1 MSTLNANEL
10 NPRDW
15 IAGLEKGLG
24 LIQTFDEAHS
34 RMTVSQ
40 VGQRSGL
47 SRTACRRYLLTLL
60 HLGFVETD
68 GKLYWLTPKV
78 MRLGQAYLES
88 ARLPRIV
95 QPSLQRL
102 ALGTQEISFVGVLDG
117 EEIVYVARNGHNRSM
132 NTSFALGARVP
143 AHTTSAGLM
152 LLSLTGPKAID
163 SYLENH
169 DLKAFTS
176 HTITDKTRMR
186 DWLAQIERQGWV
198 ISEQQLEL
206 SYRGVAVP
214 LRDHK
219 GNVVASLSVSMPM
232 GHESTQEACERVL
245 PVLRE
250 VAQSLRSLI

>member
-1 MSTLNANEL
+1 MNTHEL
-10 NPRDW
+10 HPRDW
-15 IAGLEKGLG
+15 IAGLEKGLT

-40 VGQRSGL
+40 VGLRSGL
-47 SRTACRRYLLTLL
+47 TRTACRRYLLTLA
-60 HLGFVETD
+60 HLGFIETD

-95 QPSLQRL
+95 QPSLQRV
-102 ALGTQEISFVGVLDG
+102 ALGTQEIAFVGVLDG

-143 AHTTSAGLM
+143 AHTTSSGLV
-152 LLSLTGPKAID
+152 LLSLKGEHAID
-163 SYLENH
+163 AYLDKHE
-169 DLKAFTS
+169 LKAYTS
-176 HTITDKTRMR
+176 HTITDKAILRE
-186 DWLAQIERQGWV
+186 WLIQFLRQGWAS
-198 ISEQQLEL
+198 SEQQLEL

-219 GNVVASLSVSMPM
+219 GNVVAALSVSMPI
-232 GHESTQEACERVL
+232 GLESTQEATQRVL

-250 VAQSLRSLI
+250 VAQSLRVLI

>member
-1 MSTLNANEL
+1 MSEMNAQDL

-15 IAGLEKGLG
+15 IAGLEKGLA
-24 LIQTFDEAHS
+24 LIQTFDESHS

-47 SRTACRRYLLTLL
+47 TRTACRRYLLTLL
-60 HLGFVETD
+60 HLGFVDTD

-152 LLSLTGPKAID
+152 LLSLKGLKAID
-163 SYLENH
+163 SYLQTHE
-169 DLKAFTS
+169 LKAFTS
-176 HTITDKTRMR
+176 HTITDKARMR
-186 DWLAQIERQGWV
+186 DWLLQIQGQGWAS
-198 ISEQQLEL
+198 SEQQLEL
-206 SYRGVAVP
+206 AYRGVAVP

-219 GNVVASLSVSMPM
+219 GNAVAALSVSMPIAQ
-232 GHESTQEACERVL
+232 ESAQEACQRVL
-245 PVLRE
+245 PVLLE
-250 VAQSLRSLI
+250 VAQSLRALI